1 MTAKDAKEYLRR
13 IKKIDTQLKNKN
25 IELKQAQEVDADVS
39 EIREAK
45 KRLEREKSLIISSI
59 ESLPEAEYD
68 VLHRVYVQ
76 GETLYE
82 VASDMQKSY
91 SYATKRHGWALQ
103 ALERIINK

>member
-1 MTAKDAKEYLRR
+1 MTAKEAKEYLRR

-39 EIREAK
+39 EIRETK
-45 KRLEREKSLIISSI
+45 KRLEREKSIIISSI

-82 VASDMQKSY
+82 VASDKKISY
-91 SYATKRHGWALQ
+91 SLAASIHGRALKML
-103 ALERIINK
+103 ADTA